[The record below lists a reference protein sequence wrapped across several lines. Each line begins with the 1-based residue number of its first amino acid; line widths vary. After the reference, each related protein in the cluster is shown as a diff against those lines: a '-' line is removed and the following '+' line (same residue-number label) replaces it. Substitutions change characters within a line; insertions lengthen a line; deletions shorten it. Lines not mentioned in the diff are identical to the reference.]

1 MGDEA
6 CRSRLIGEEGRA
18 EPTPRRMSPKGPD
31 SGPIFGTEN
40 EPTFVKVSILNTNLA
55 YMSALLSQNPPILI
69 PLRERKE
76 ETQQEKPHSTKFIK
90 YQ

>member
-18 EPTPRRMSPKGPD
+18 EPTPMRMAPKGPD

-40 EPTFVKVSILNTNLA
+40 EPISAKISILNTNLA
-55 YMSALLSQNPPILI
+55 
-69 PLRERKE
+69 
-76 ETQQEKPHSTKFIK
+76 
-90 YQ
+90 